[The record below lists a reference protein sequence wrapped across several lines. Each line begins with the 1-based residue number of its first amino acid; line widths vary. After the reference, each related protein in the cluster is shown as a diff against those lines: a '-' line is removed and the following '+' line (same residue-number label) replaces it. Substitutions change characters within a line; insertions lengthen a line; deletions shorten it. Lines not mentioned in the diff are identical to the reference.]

1 MVCGGTE
8 CWGADGAR
16 PSVDNWGC
24 VYGRNGGGD
33 VIRGTECWGADGAC
47 PSVDNWGY
55 VYGRN
60 GSGNVIR

>member
-1 MVCGGTE
+1 MVGAGAGEPSEDGARTGREGGEAAPGEEACGMVCG
-8 CWGADGAR
+8 
-16 PSVDNWGC
+16 
-24 VYGRNGGGD
+24 
-33 VIRGTECWGADGAC
+33 GTECWGADGAC